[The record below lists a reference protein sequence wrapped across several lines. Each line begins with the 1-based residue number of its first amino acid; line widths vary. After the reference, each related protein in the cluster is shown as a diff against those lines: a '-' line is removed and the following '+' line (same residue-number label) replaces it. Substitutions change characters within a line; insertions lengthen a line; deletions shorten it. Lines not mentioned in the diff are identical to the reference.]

1 MEGETTLSEAV
12 LKSLKW
18 SLPMPSVQE
27 LVKDQQLDEV
37 PRQYV
42 WDGGV
47 TIGGV
52 KACEIRRDEGARSE
66 ISEVHGEGSGL

>member
-1 MEGETTLSEAV
+1 
-12 LKSLKW
+12 
-18 SLPMPSVQE
+18 MPSVQE

-42 WDGGV
+42 CDGGV

-52 KACEIRRDEGARSE
+52 KACEIRREEGARSE